1 LRKNL
6 AFLLVVAL
14 SALFTFA
21 FFFFILESMKTV
33 NEFLLNFFPNITTEA
48 GLKQFREIF
57 RFVRLFGYVAFGI
70 VLVLILAGFAAR
82 KGYLSSIGSVALYLP
97 VFGYFSLTMFFL
109 VGIGVMRALWFPL
122 IDGSPTL
129 LLSGDI
135 VLAPLWILGDLF
147 FVLDGTS
154 SYLLLYDIGRKLSF
168 VVIGIGV
175 FIFFLGVLT
184 WLHGKFRGYEIV
196 DFWIYRF
203 SRHPQYL
210 GFLLW
215 SYGMLMLT
223 FFLRIVSAWGVL
235 PSPGLPWLV
244 SSLTIIAV
252 ALDEELKMIEE
263 HGEKYLKYRGSAPF
277 MLPVPKLLSELI
289 TFPVKVLLKKKLP
302 ENRKEIAYTALTY
315 GVMLTLLTYVF
326 DTARAVILYFAPP
339 FLILSDL
346 ISDFMSC
353 ILCLIFFLLFPL
365 LLKRLLRKIV
375 LKDSVNVL

>member
-1 LRKNL
+1 LRKDI
-6 AFLLVVAL
+6 AFLLVAVL

-21 FFFFILESMKTV
+21 FFFFILESTKAV

-48 GLKQFREIF
+48 GWKQFLETF
-57 RFVRLFGYVAFGI
+57 RFVRLFGYIAFGI
-70 VLVLILAGFAAR
+70 VLVLILAGFAIR

-122 IDGSPTL
+122 IDCSPTL
-129 LLSGDI
+129 LWPGDI
-135 VLAPLWILGDLF
+135 VLTPLWILEDIFL
-147 FVLDGTS
+147 VSDGVPVS
-154 SYLLLYDIGRKLSF
+154 LLLYDIGRKLSF
-168 VVIGIGV
+168 LVIGVGV

-223 FFLRIVSAWGVL
+223 FFLRMVSAWGVL

-244 SSLTIIAV
+244 SSLTVIAV
-252 ALDEELKMIEE
+252 ALDEELKMIEK
-263 HGEKYLKYRGSAPF
+263 HGEKYMKYRGSAPF
-277 MLPVPKLLSELI
+277 MLPVPKLLSGLI

-315 GVMLTLLTYVF
+315 GVMLTSLSYIFVLVNS
-326 DTARAVILYFAPP
+326 VISSFAPQ
-339 FLILSDL
+339 LSSL
-346 ISDFMSC
+346 ISDFISY
-353 ILCLIFFLLFPL
+353 IICLTFFLLFPL
-365 LLKRLLRKIV
+365 LLQRLLRKTV
-375 LKDSVNVL
+375 LKDSLNVL